1 MEQNEESKKS
11 GRGGD
16 RGGRRPETDRKC
28 LVSVRVSQEA
38 KDKLDTVKNKSEWID
53 TMIKENIK

>member
-1 MEQNEESKKS
+1 MAEEIKKQ

-28 LVSVRVSQEA
+28 VVTMRISKEA
-38 KDKLDTVKNKSEWID
+38 KEKFDQVSNKSKWLD
-53 TMIKENIK
+53 DVIKKLL

>member
-1 MEQNEESKKS
+1 MAEEQKKQ

-28 LVSVRVSQEA
+28 VVTVRVSQEA

-53 TMIKENIK
+53 RVIKEKIK

>member
-1 MEQNEESKKS
+1 MAEEQKKQ

-16 RGGRRPETDRKC
+16 RGGRRPETDRKF
-28 LVSVRVSQEA
+28 VVTVRVSQEA

-53 TMIKENIK
+53 RVIKEKIK

>member
-1 MEQNEESKKS
+1 MAEEQKKQ

-28 LVSVRVSQEA
+28 VVTVRVSKEA
-38 KDKLDTVKNKSEWID
+38 KDKLDTVKNKSEWTD
-53 TMIKENIK
+53 RVIKEKIK

>member
-1 MEQNEESKKS
+1 MAEEQKKQ

-28 LVSVRVSQEA
+28 VVTMRISKEA
-38 KDKLDTVKNKSEWID
+38 KEKFDQVSNKSKWLD
-53 TMIKENIK
+53 DVIKKLL

>member
-1 MEQNEESKKS
+1 MAEIKYT

-28 LVSVRVSQEA
+28 VITVRVSPEA
-38 KDKLDTVKNKSEWID
+38 KEKIDTVKNKSKWID
-53 TMIKENIK
+53 QMIKENIK

>member
-1 MEQNEESKKS
+1 MTETKYT

-28 LVSVRVSQEA
+28 LISVRVSQEA
-38 KDKLDTVKNKSEWID
+38 KDKLDTVKNKSEWVD
-53 TMIKENIK
+53 MAAKKYIK